1 MTRSADPN
9 SVRSIVRSLY
19 KSGTVNVRDIV
30 NDLESRGIRIKVPY
44 CSSIVSQLRSEKKV
58 RGTVKM
64 HRPAQQNIQVPDL
77 IKSLRLVADFVK
89 EAGGIKEAKNVL
101 EALEALQKS

>member
-1 MTRSADPN
+1 
-9 SVRSIVRSLY
+9 
-19 KSGTVNVRDIV
+19 
-30 NDLESRGIRIKVPY
+30 
-44 CSSIVSQLRSEKKV
+44 
-58 RGTVKM
+58 M

-101 EALEALQKS
+101 EALEALQKV